1 MNKGERNEKAREI
14 AREKKLRER
23 QAYILQF
30 VGGQVPG
37 GKRNLDRRIRDY
49 LIGEANYAC
58 TKCGY
63 DKLNGNGKPNLE
75 IIHKNDNPYDH
86 YYDNLQVLCRN
97 CHGEVTVH
105 KGKGT
110 GRGRNQSYPPLEAV
124 QPLLDKV
131 DQKRRRRKEE

>member
-49 LIGEANYAC
+49 LISEANYAC
-58 TKCGY
+58 TKCGPGNSR
-63 DKLNGNGKPNLE
+63 NGRASTRRCSE
-75 IIHKNDNPYDH
+75 
-86 YYDNLQVLCRN
+86 
-97 CHGEVTVH
+97 
-105 KGKGT
+105 
-110 GRGRNQSYPPLEAV
+110 SYV
-124 QPLLDKV
+124 YCF
-131 DQKRRRRKEE
+131 